1 MKGKYNALLG
11 VTFAINLLMMPACKK
26 DSTDGNALGGD
37 ANIAL
42 TEVGSEFS
50 AYVSIGST
58 DLPTAEMVVLS
69 RTSDGRVTF
78 KVEMDMTGHPD
89 SAIVMGMVPP
99 EHVDANGR
107 INTTFD
113 MKFTSEGVMDYFF
126 GEKPWVIARYGDG
139 VGASYELE
147 RFPGEIH
154 TRTVTEKTGQDDWPF
169 LFYNIKTSKVEQ
181 ETMPEDEMV
190 ERIIYRV
197 NHKFGLVYMEVQM
210 RSGEKITAD
219 IVGWNAL

>member
-1 MKGKYNALLG
+1 MNHKKSQFLAAAVALAI
-11 VTFAINLLMMPACKK
+11 FAMPACKK
-26 DSTDGNALGGD
+26 DSLDGNNLGGSGD
-37 ANIAL
+37 IAL

-50 AYVSIGST
+50 AYVSLGNT
-58 DLPTAEMVVLS
+58 NLPTAEMVVVS

-78 KVEMDMTGHPD
+78 EVEMDMTGHPD
-89 SAIVMGMVPP
+89 SAMVMDLVPP
-99 EHVDANGR
+99 EHVDASGR

-126 GEKPWVIARYGDG
+126 GEKPWVIARYGDD

-147 RFPGEIH
+147 RFPGEVH

-169 LFYNIKTSKVEQ
+169 VFFDIKTSKIEQ
-181 ETMPEDEMV
+181 ETLPEDELV
-190 ERIIYRV
+190 ERIVYRV
-197 NHKFGLVYMEVQM
+197 NHKFGLVYLELQL
-210 RSGEKITAD
+210 RSGESVKAD